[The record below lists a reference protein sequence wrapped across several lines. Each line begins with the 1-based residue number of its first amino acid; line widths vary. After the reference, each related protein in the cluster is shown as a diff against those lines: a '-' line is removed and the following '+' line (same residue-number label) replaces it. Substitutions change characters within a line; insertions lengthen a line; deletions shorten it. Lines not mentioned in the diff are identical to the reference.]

1 MSCCHCDAA
10 DGVFGERIARRDL
23 ARYRKRGPNATTR
36 WLIEAVRSQRVKA
49 AQLLDIGSGIGVLS
63 HELLTDTAAHA
74 TLVDESSAYQ
84 AVARDLAAERGAAE
98 RCTFV
103 HGDFVR
109 VTQALPDVD
118 LVTLDRVVCCY
129 PEYSPLLSAVV
140 DTGARWCA
148 LAYPRNGRHIRAM
161 ISILNLG
168 FRLRRSD
175 FRVFVHP
182 EARMLEI
189 LEAAGFRNTSD
200 GGTFVWRTRLLER
213 VQTA

>member
-1 MSCCHCDAA
+1 MSCCHCAAA
-10 DGVFGERIARRDL
+10 DGVFGEKIARKDL

-36 WLIEAVRSQRVKA
+36 WLIEAVRDQRVKGA
-49 AQLLDIGSGIGVLS
+49 HLLDIGSGIGVLS

-84 AVARDLAAERGAAE
+84 TVARDLAAELGTGE
-98 RCTFV
+98 RLTFV
-103 HGDFVR
+103 HGDFVQ
-109 VTQALPDVD
+109 VKPALSDVD

-129 PEYSPLLSAVV
+129 PEYSPLLRAVA

-148 LAYPRNGRHIRAM
+148 LAYPRNGWHIRAV

-182 EARMLEI
+182 EARMMEI
-189 LEAAGFRNTSD
+189 LEAAGFHSRSV

-213 VQTA
+213 AQTA

>member
-10 DGVFGERIARRDL
+10 DGVFGERIARKDL

-36 WLIEAVRSQRVKA
+36 WLVDAVRSQPVA
-49 AQLLDIGSGIGVLS
+49 AAHLLDIGSGIGAVS
-63 HELLTDTAAHA
+63 QELLMDAAAHA

-84 AVARDLAAERGAAE
+84 AVAGDLAAERGTSE

-103 HGDFVR
+103 HGDFVQVR
-109 VTQALPDVD
+109 QAIPEVD

-129 PEYSPLLSAVV
+129 PEYVPLLSAVG

-148 LAYPRNGRHIRAM
+148 LAYPRNGRHIRAV
-161 ISILNLG
+161 ISLLNLG
-168 FRLRRSD
+168 FRLRRTD

-182 EARMLEI
+182 ERRMLQV
-189 LEAAGFRNTSD
+189 LEAAGFRSIAE
-200 GGTFVWRTRLLER
+200 GGTFVWRTRLMER
-213 VQTA
+213 VGPA